1 MCCFDRRKFGDE
13 YEARRS
19 VASQQEN
26 PAAQG
31 DQAQIPVFIC
41 SLAMPGIKCP
51 LHIFEPRY
59 RDEFHTNILLINS
72 LFKIFHI
79 LLSLCRLMMRRC
91 MESGNCQFGMVLSP
105 DSKYGTMLR
114 INSFN
119 QMPDG
124 RSVRCKYS

>member
-1 MCCFDRRKFGDE
+1 MSGFLGNICYFNRRKFGDE

-59 RDEFHTNILLINS
+59 RDEL
-72 LFKIFHI
+72 
-79 LLSLCRLMMRRC
+79 
-91 MESGNCQFGMVLSP
+91 Q
-105 DSKYGTMLR
+105 Y
-114 INSFN
+114 
-119 QMPDG
+119 
-124 RSVRCKYS
+124 SV

>member
-1 MCCFDRRKFGDE
+1 MF
-13 YEARRS
+13 Y
-19 VASQQEN
+19 
-26 PAAQG
+26 
-31 DQAQIPVFIC
+31 
-41 SLAMPGIKCP
+41 SLS
-51 LHIFEPRY
+51 FWY
-59 RDEFHTNILLINS
+59 
-72 LFKIFHI
+72 
-79 LLSLCRLMMRRC
+79 RLMMRRC

>member
-1 MCCFDRRKFGDE
+1 
-13 YEARRS
+13 
-19 VASQQEN
+19 
-26 PAAQG
+26 
-31 DQAQIPVFIC
+31 
-41 SLAMPGIKCP
+41 
-51 LHIFEPRY
+51 
-59 RDEFHTNILLINS
+59 
-72 LFKIFHI
+72 
-79 LLSLCRLMMRRC
+79 MMRRC